1 MAKKEK
7 NNILNLFNDCEN
19 NRKEILYYESKGNP
33 KLYTKP
39 HSHQFFTLI
48 LIETPEEGYHLIDD
62 KKYPVKGMQL
72 HYLFPNQI
80 HYWEVNP
87 KTKIYQLMI
96 NNTNFELIKLALRF
110 NQSFYETNPV
120 IELSQ
125 KHFDYLI
132 YEFKEIGRELDSD
145 LILFEMIC
153 SRIRIILQKAS
164 KIIERQLPSISI
176 DVYFYSSTI
185 YAFLNLIDIH
195 YREEKELTF
204 YARKLNVTANYLGV
218 LCKKHLN
225 QSGNKVIKTRLIL
238 EAKRRLVVPV
248 LSIKEIAFDLGFKE
262 QAHFTNF
269 FKSATGMT
277 PSEFRMKIRK
287 R

>member
-7 NNILNLFNDCEN
+7 NNTLNLFKDCEN

-48 LIETPEEGYHLIDD
+48 LIETNEEGYHLIGEE
-62 KKYPVKGMQL
+62 KHPVKGMQL
-72 HYLFPNQI
+72 HYLFPDQL
-80 HYWEVNP
+80 HYWEVGP
-87 KTKIYQLMI
+87 ETKIYQLMI

-110 NQSFYETNPV
+110 NQSFYEKNPV
-120 IELSQ
+120 INLTQ
-125 KHFDYLI
+125 KYFDYLL
-132 YEFKEIGRELDSD
+132 YEFKEIGRELNSD

-164 KIIERQLPSISI
+164 KIIERQLPSASI
-176 DVYFYSSTI
+176 DVYFSSSII

-195 YREEKELTF
+195 YREERELTF
-204 YARKLNVTANYLGV
+204 YAKKLNVTANYLGI

-225 QSGNKVIKTRLIL
+225 QPGNKVIKTRLIL
-238 EAKRRLVVPV
+238 EAKRRLVVPA

-277 PSEFRMKIRK
+277 PSEFRMNIHKQ
-287 R
+287 